1 MDRQQKYGPRW
12 MGWIVLGLTLLLNQA
27 GLRFTPKCRVSLSP
41 KRQVFQASVQAPRGD
56 AYGLDR
62 IPGYRHPNATRK
74 PLIPGKNN
82 YAVTPGLGVTPL
94 ASSLPQPR
102 QGIIPFLLFVLP
114 FSEIQVEKKQT
125 FKYFIMLILVS
136 GMAFLPNLVHL
147 VLSWCG
153 L

>member
-12 MGWIVLGLTLLLNQA
+12 TGWIVLGLMLLMNQA
-27 GLRFTPKCRVSLSP
+27 ELRLISKSSVSLSP
-41 KRQVFQASVQAPRGD
+41 KCQVFPAGVQVLRNDFHGSDRSPRCH
-56 AYGLDR
+56 
-62 IPGYRHPNATRK
+62 HPNATEK
-74 PLIPGKNN
+74 LPISQKNN
-82 YAVTPGLGVTPL
+82 FPVTSGLTIT
-94 ASSLPQPR
+94 ASPASLPQPR

-147 VLSWCG
+147 VLNW
-153 L
+153 